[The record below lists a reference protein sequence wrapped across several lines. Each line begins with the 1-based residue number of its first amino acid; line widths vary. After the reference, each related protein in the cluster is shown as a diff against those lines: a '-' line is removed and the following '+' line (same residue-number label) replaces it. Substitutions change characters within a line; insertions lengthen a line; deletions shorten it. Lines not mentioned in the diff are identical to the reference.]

1 MSVPLSIYSCPCPS
15 PKMLLLIFFLSR
27 ILILQILSF
36 ITDDVRASICHWPRS
51 CTHVLFF
58 LYFLFHRQCLS
69 FRVLV
74 FVLPWPYLCPSM
86 SLTLYFHALS
96 FSFHALIFVLPCPC
110 LCTSTSDTSLT
121 WLVSDLFHSLV
132 HATDLHDPISLSPCR
147 YFVFSSS
154 MFLLLSIS
162 KLCPSISLCY
172 TFVRCSNCYH
182 YPFNPCFYNLPT
194 LIFPVPNPKS
204 FVHCSRCYHYLF
216 HLSFL
221 WSPLPW
227 YSLSLI

>member
-1 MSVPLSIYSCPCPS
+1 MTFS
-15 PKMLLLIFFLSR
+15 
-27 ILILQILSF
+27 LSF
-36 ITDDVRASICHWPRS
+36 H
-51 CTHVLFF
+51 
-58 LYFLFHRQCLS
+58 
-69 FRVLV
+69 VLV
-74 FVLPWPYLCPSM
+74 FVLPFPYLCPSM

-96 FSFHALIFVLPCPC
+96 FSFHALVFVLPWPC

-132 HATDLHDPISLSPCR
+132 HATDLHDPIFHSPCG

-172 TFVRCSNCYH
+172 TFVRCLNCYH
-182 YPFNPCFYNLPT
+182 YLFNPCFYNLPT

-216 HLSFL
+216 HLSFFFFHDL
-221 WSPLPW
+221 LTLMFTVPN
-227 YSLSLI
+227 LIISADHMTCTSFYLFHSRQCCFPNPNLYYRLVTNLRHPKTR